1 MSYHSGYNSEA
12 EDTNL
17 SGSGN
22 MFYFGQV
29 SSAWGL
35 AEIPEFSIGN
45 LDGKLFL
52 I

>member
-12 EDTNL
+12 DDTNL

-29 SSAWGL
+29 SSSRDL
-35 AEIPEFSIGN
+35 ENISKN
-45 LDGKLFL
+45 LDKQP
-52 I
+52 

>member
-12 EDTNL
+12 DDANL

-29 SSAWGL
+29 SFTRDL
-35 AEIPEFSIGN
+35 EKKFKI
-45 LDGKLFL
+45 LDRQP
-52 I
+52 